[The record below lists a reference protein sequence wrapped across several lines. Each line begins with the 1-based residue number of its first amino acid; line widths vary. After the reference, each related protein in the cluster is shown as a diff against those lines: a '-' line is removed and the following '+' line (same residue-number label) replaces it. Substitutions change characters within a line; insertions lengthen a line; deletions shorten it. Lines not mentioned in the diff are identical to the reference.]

1 MHWLEFLRKARSVVD
16 TKIMA
21 MTLLNAG
28 IGATVNTSAMVSTVG
43 VEKLKEIAISAVA
56 NEVIQASIA
65 PLLLIAGSK
74 IVNAVGKFAFKRR
87 EDRIK
92 ESILLTRGIPEVKE
106 ERIAQEGEQ
115 IFQRVVKEIESKGFM
130 DNVVREQ
137 ENCYNISY
145 GKGL

>member
-16 TKIMA
+16 TKILA

-43 VEKLKEIAISAVA
+43 VEKIKEIAISAVA

-65 PLLLIAGSK
+65 PLLLIAGTK
-74 IVNAVGKFAFKRR
+74 IANAVGRFAFKRR
-87 EDRIK
+87 EERIK
-92 ESILLTRGIPEVKE
+92 ESILITREMPKLE
-106 ERIAQEGEQ
+106 ERQIAQEGEEV
-115 IFQRVVKEIESKGFM
+115 FQRVVKELESKGFVK
-130 DNVVREQ
+130 DFVREQ
-137 ENCYNISY
+137 ENCYDISY